1 LKEIF
6 GNNFNKRRLN
16 GGLSSKSFVS
26 SVLVRI
32 FSVFFMKVLS
42 WNLCGL
48 GRAGKL
54 RAVGR
59 LIDAHNIDVCF
70 LLETKIKTCTDS
82 FIFRVWNNSNVNWA
96 CNEAEGSRGGIIALW
111 DDTKFQ
117 VSSVEYGYGWIGLY
131 GQHMQSGFVCAV
143 VGVYAPCSL

>member
-1 LKEIF
+1 MKKLLRVQKIEKFRVWSRLGKLCLLGAIPTCMLLKEIF
-6 GNNFNKRRLN
+6 GNNFNKRRLT

-48 GRAGKL
+48 GRAEKL

-59 LIDAHNIDVCF
+59 LIDTHNIDVCF
-70 LLETKIKTCTDS
+70 LLETK
-82 FIFRVWNNSNVNWA
+82 N
-96 CNEAEGSRGGIIALW
+96 
-111 DDTKFQ
+111 
-117 VSSVEYGYGWIGLY
+117 
-131 GQHMQSGFVCAV
+131 
-143 VGVYAPCSL
+143 

>member
-1 LKEIF
+1 LNKNEI
-6 GNNFNKRRLN
+6 
-16 GGLSSKSFVS
+16 
-26 SVLVRI
+26 
-32 FSVFFMKVLS
+32 
-42 WNLCGL
+42 
-48 GRAGKL
+48 GKL

-59 LIDAHNIDVCF
+59 LIDTHNIDVCF

>member
-1 LKEIF
+1 
-6 GNNFNKRRLN
+6 
-16 GGLSSKSFVS
+16 
-26 SVLVRI
+26 
-32 FSVFFMKVLS
+32 MKVLS

-59 LIDAHNIDVCF
+59 LIDTHNIDVCF

-82 FIFRVWNNSNVNWA
+82 FIFHVWNNSNVNWA

-131 GQHMQSGFVCAV
+131 GQHMQSGFICAI
-143 VGVYAPCSL
+143 VGVMPLVLCQKNGIFGTTYVSSDMPFLLRG

>member
-1 LKEIF
+1 MKEIF
-6 GNNFNKRRLN
+6 RNNFNKRRLN

-59 LIDAHNIDVCF
+59 LIDTHNIDVCF

-82 FIFRVWNNSNVNWA
+82 FIFRVWNNSNVN
-96 CNEAEGSRGGIIALW
+96 
-111 DDTKFQ
+111 
-117 VSSVEYGYGWIGLY
+117 
-131 GQHMQSGFVCAV
+131 
-143 VGVYAPCSL
+143 